1 MLRAPITSLAIV
13 LALVLAGC
21 NDRDSVKVPA
31 QPSNTSQVAALPADR
46 ELNNWLLDVCKQHKM
61 SARLDG
67 DWVVFSNAP
76 VKLNAA
82 LAPERPQKT
91 DRVILQLEFRALL
104 PDGKLLA
111 QPVVGWGKDRP
122 EAIASAEA
130 SFLLGSFHAFVGAFI
145 DPAEEHVQREQ
156 RTIGGRKRVV
166 TFGGILTKAVGEGE
180 LTKDERW
187 HEQLMREIDA
197 SQIPPGTHWVDVY
210 NGRVGDHQELEIQLD
225 NERWTE
231 MEAKMRAAPWPYN
244 GTFTSVRQFLI
255 IQDPSNPTRPKTQ
268 PAKPEAAVTPHSGRP
283 G

>member
-1 MLRAPITSLAIV
+1 MLRPPVTAVASL
-13 LALVLAGC
+13 LALLLAGC
-21 NDRDSVKVPA
+21 NDRDLVTVPA

-46 ELNNWLLDVCKQHKM
+46 GLNEWLLDVCKQHKM
-61 SARLDG
+61 PARLDG

-82 LAPERPQKT
+82 LAPETPQKT
-91 DRVILQLEFRALL
+91 DQVILQLEFRALL

-111 QPVVGWGKDRP
+111 QPVVGWGKDRG
-122 EAIASAEA
+122 EAIASAQT

-166 TFGGILTKAVGEGE
+166 TFGGILTKAVGEGQPP
-180 LTKDERW
+180 TDERW
-187 HEQLMREIDA
+187 HEQLMREIDS

-225 NERWTE
+225 NERWTQ
-231 MEAKMRAAPWPYN
+231 MEGKMRSAPWPYN
-244 GTFTSVRQFLI
+244 GTFTSVRQLLI
-255 IQDPSNPTRPKTQ
+255 IQDPDDRTRPSSPSSR
-268 PAKPEAAVTPHSGRP
+268 PAPGR
-283 G
+283 